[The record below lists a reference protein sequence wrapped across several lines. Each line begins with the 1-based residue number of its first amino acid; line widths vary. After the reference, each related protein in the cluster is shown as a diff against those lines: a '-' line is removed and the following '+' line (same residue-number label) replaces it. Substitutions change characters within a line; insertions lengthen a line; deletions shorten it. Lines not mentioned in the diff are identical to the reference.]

1 MNSNE
6 KKQNIEV
13 KKKQKKS
20 FLSNFIEV
28 GEGSKEKI
36 IIDTKG
42 KVPEEKEI
50 KKVEIKA
57 EVDDGTQLTDQ
68 EKLLLRTGAGVNL
81 IPKKSKAEV
90 VKAKKRFSFN
100 VSSMVSLLLLVVLS
114 LSVVLFNIISKQQLN
129 SATEDLFQKESE
141 LEVYSDTILSN
152 NEIVERIDLYKHL
165 EQGVFSPKEI
175 VVYVMTIVDRSG
187 NVIIRTFDIGNDLG
201 FEMSG
206 STSDLAVVAK
216 LWYLLG
222 IDENIDNINL
232 ESVGKSDKGASFSFK
247 GQLNVSNFIGD

>member
-1 MNSNE
+1 MNNNE
-6 KKQNIEV
+6 EKQNIEV
-13 KKKQKKS
+13 EKKQKKS
-20 FLSNFIEV
+20 FLSNFVEIE
-28 GEGSKEKI
+28 SKEKVVI
-36 IIDTKG
+36 ETKNIARQ
-42 KVPEEKEI
+42 EKEVKKI
-50 KKVEIKA
+50 KIKA
-57 EVDDGTQLTDQ
+57 EIDDESQLSDQ
-68 EKLLLRTGAGVNL
+68 EKLLLHTGAGVNL

-90 VKAKKRFSFN
+90 VKAKKKFSFN

-114 LSVVLFNIISKQQLN
+114 LSVVLFNIVSKQQLN

-141 LEVYSDTILSN
+141 LEVYGDMILSN
-152 NEIVERIDLYKHL
+152 NEILERIDLYKHL

-187 NVIIRTFDIGNDLG
+187 SIVIRTFDIGNDLG

-247 GQLNVSNFIGD
+247 GQLNTSNFIGD